1 MSITYEVNEAIELE
15 SKTPASKVLKQC
27 KEYERKNRRYFI
39 TVQIS
44 PSTKLLIDKRKH
56 KNIDI
61 KDLKRNTECY
71 EVADR
76 RRGNIYKMHC
86 ERVV

>member
-1 MSITYEVNEAIELE
+1 MSITYEVNEAIEQE
-15 SKTPASKVLKQC
+15 SKTPAARVVKQG
-27 KEYERKNRRYFI
+27 KENESKNRRYFI

-61 KDLKRNTECY
+61 KELKKKY
-71 EVADR
+71 GVL
-76 RRGNIYKMHC
+76 
-86 ERVV
+86 

>member
-15 SKTPASKVLKQC
+15 SKTLASKVLKQC

-44 PSTKLLIDKRKH
+44 PSTQLLIDKRKH

-61 KDLKRNTECY
+61 KELKKKY
-71 EVADR
+71 GVL
-76 RRGNIYKMHC
+76 
-86 ERVV
+86 

>member
-1 MSITYEVNEAIELE
+1 MSITYEVNEAIEQE
-15 SKTPASKVLKQC
+15 SKTPASRVLKQC
-27 KEYERKNRRYFI
+27 KERKNRRYFI

-61 KDLKRNTECY
+61 KELKKKY
-71 EVADR
+71 GVL
-76 RRGNIYKMHC
+76 
-86 ERVV
+86 